1 MRTFIAAA
9 LAASAYAS
17 GMPGVYDYSQGGAN
31 WKDMVIAGKTN
42 VCGNASFKKQSPIDL
57 TYTATESEK
66 LSLTM
71 AGYSANVKV
80 PDSNKDDE

>member
-31 WKDMVIAGKTN
+31 WKDLDTAGN
-42 VCGNASFKKQSPIDL
+42 VCGNATSKKQSPIDL

-71 AGYSANVKV
+71 TDYTLGTKV
-80 PDSNKDDE
+80 PDSNNEDE

>member
-31 WKDMVIAGKTN
+31 WKDMDTAGN
-42 VCGNASFKKQSPIDL
+42 VCGNATFKKQSPIDL